1 MQIIPPDPVEL
12 PAPPIPP
19 VLDVVPPLEL
29 ELEEAIP
36 PLPVIPPVPEVMP
49 PVPEVIPP
57 VPEVI
62 PPVPLADVVSPVLV
76 IEPVLDALPP
86 APPVSPVLLPELA
99 LLPEGSSPP
108 QPTRIAAVMQK
119 EDKHAA
125 VFFEKLSRARCAMA
139 LSFFISSPHKGG
151 DLAIRTTRSA
161 LGSVQYT

>member
-19 VLDVVPPLEL
+19 VLDVVPPLEV

-36 PLPVIPPVPEVMP
+36 PVPVIP

-57 VPEVI
+57 VPEVA
-62 PPVPLADVVSPVLV
+62 PPVPLADAVSPVLV
-76 IEPVLDALPP
+76 IEPVLEALPP

-99 LLPEGSSPP
+99 PLPEGSSPP
-108 QPTRIAAVMQK
+108 QPTRIAAVIQK
-119 EDKHAA
+119 EDRHAA
-125 VFFEKLSRARCAMA
+125 VFFEELSRARCAMA
-139 LSFFISSPHKGG
+139 LSFFISSPRKSGY
-151 DLAIRTTRSA
+151 LATRTTRSA